1 MCGYIGS
8 FFVVPCLGKLE
19 GSGLFKY
26 RFACFP
32 TVKEIK
38 GVFGIL
44 MDVMNRSHAKILA
57 QYYLQLIQFSF
68 ILRIEIIC
76 ILINQYALIRQSQ

>member
-44 MDVMNRSHAKILA
+44 
-57 QYYLQLIQFSF
+57 
-68 ILRIEIIC
+68 
-76 ILINQYALIRQSQ
+76 